1 MNIWIYW
8 KSIVVIDTKKNPL
21 EMVSVVL
28 KDSCDSLVGF
38 VRTDQKGKFTIY
50 MDAEKTGFKLSFS
63 FVGYETK
70 DIKLDEFKNNASIVM
85 NEANFVLNEV
95 KVTSKRIEQK
105 SDTLIY
111 SVAGFK
117 QAQDRSI
124 ADVISKMPGL
134 EAKNDGSIE
143 YQGKKINKFY
153 IEGMDLLGSK
163 YSQASENLSANKV
176 KSVQVLENHQP
187 VKMLRNMQFSDRA
200 TLNFV
205 LNDDA
210 KNVWTGIIE
219 IGSGTTL
226 QEDYRWNREA
236 RLVAMLFG
244 RH

>member
-1 MNIWIYW
+1 
-8 KSIVVIDTKKNPL
+8 
-21 EMVSVVL
+21 
-28 KDSCDSLVGF
+28 
-38 VRTDQKGKFTIY
+38 
-50 MDAEKTGFKLSFS
+50 
-63 FVGYETK
+63 
-70 DIKLDEFKNNASIVM
+70 
-85 NEANFVLNEV
+85 
-95 KVTSKRIEQK
+95 
-105 SDTLIY
+105 
-111 SVAGFK
+111 
-117 QAQDRSI
+117 
-124 ADVISKMPGL
+124 KMPGL

-200 TLNFV
+200 ALNFV

-244 RH
+244 RHRQSISMYKTNNVGKDISG